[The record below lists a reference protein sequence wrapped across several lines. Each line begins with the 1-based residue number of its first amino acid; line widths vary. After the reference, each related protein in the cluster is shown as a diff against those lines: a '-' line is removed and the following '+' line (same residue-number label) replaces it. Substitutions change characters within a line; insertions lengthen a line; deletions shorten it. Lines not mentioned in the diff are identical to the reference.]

1 LTVQKMSETWMVI
14 TPHPTPSLILPTPNS
29 QLPTMWQI
37 TINCSA
43 DDWRIN
49 GTAFKNLVAKYP
61 ATLLSS
67 KKMHGDERRIMEYQ
81 IENVSDAEDF
91 TDECMTLAGFT
102 AAFESL

>member
-1 LTVQKMSETWMVI
+1 
-14 TPHPTPSLILPTPNS
+14 
-29 QLPTMWQI
+29 MWKI

-49 GTAFKNLVAKYP
+49 GTAFKDLVSKYP

-91 TDECMTLAGFT
+91 TDECMTLSGFT

>member
-1 LTVQKMSETWMVI
+1 MLGFAGFN
-14 TPHPTPSLILPTPNS
+14 PTYKLLPTPNS
-29 QLPTMWQI
+29 QLPTKSLMWKI

-49 GTAFKNLVAKYP
+49 GTAFKDLVAKYP

-81 IENVSDAEDF
+81 LENVSDAEDF
-91 TDECMTLAGFT
+91 TDECMTLAGFI

>member
-1 LTVQKMSETWMVI
+1 
-14 TPHPTPSLILPTPNS
+14 
-29 QLPTMWQI
+29 MWQI

-49 GTAFKNLVAKYP
+49 GTAFKTLVAKYP

-67 KKMHGDERRIMEYQ
+67 KKMHGD
-81 IENVSDAEDF
+81 EDF

>member
-1 LTVQKMSETWMVI
+1 LGFEAQPNLQTI
-14 TPHPTPSLILPTPNS
+14 NS
-29 QLPTMWQI
+29 QLSTKLMWKI

-49 GTAFKNLVAKYP
+49 GTAFKDLVAKYP
-61 ATLLSS
+61 AKLLSS

-81 IENVSDAEDF
+81 LENVSDAEDF
-91 TDECMTLAGFT
+91 TEECMTLAGFT

>member
-1 LTVQKMSETWMVI
+1 MLN
-14 TPHPTPSLILPTPNS
+14 PTYKLPFPYP
-29 QLPTMWQI
+29 LFPKLMWKI

-49 GTAFKNLVAKYP
+49 GTAFKDLVAKYP

-91 TDECMTLAGFT
+91 TDECMTLTGFT
-102 AAFESL
+102 VAFESL